1 MRRIIV
7 VLCVLPALA
16 QDVGSEKELA
26 LGASLA
32 AGFGQHAP
40 RLESERARK
49 YVKGLGAALVAQL
62 ENPRFGYQFEVVA
75 SERKQPAAFPG
86 GYVMVP
92 AGALLAAG
100 SEADLRETLAH
111 AVAHVAL
118 RHGFQSRGGE
128 GAAIPLFFVGGWAG
142 LHSGE
147 SDSVLV
153 PAGYREAQRKYESE
167 ADEFGRQL
175 AGRVGEQ
182 SGEEFRAVQDEVRRL
197 VVVERKKPS
206 LYRQGQR

>member
-1 MRRIIV
+1 MIFA
-7 VLCVLPALA
+7 LCVLPALA
-16 QDVGSEKELA
+16 QYVGSEKELA

-32 AGFGQHAP
+32 AGFGQQAL

-49 YVKGLGAALVAQL
+49 YVKSLGAALVAQL
-62 ENPRFGYQFEVVA
+62 EDPPFGYQFEVVA
-75 SERKQPAAFPG
+75 SERKEPAALPG
-86 GYVMVP
+86 GYVLVP
-92 AGALLAAG
+92 AGALLKAE
-100 SEADLRETLAH
+100 SEAELRETLAH

-128 GAAIPLFFVGGWAG
+128 GVAVPLFFVGGWAG
-142 LHSGE
+142 LHTGE
-147 SDSVLV
+147 NDRLLV
-153 PAGYREAQRKYESE
+153 PAGYRETQRKYESE

-175 AGRVGEQ
+175 AARVGEP
-182 SGEEFRAVQDEVRRL
+182 SGEEFRAVQHEVRRL